1 MGRFVQVAQRALLLI
16 VVWSLAVALAV
27 QAVRSCITH
36 QRLVREVAAMQADYQ
51 HKLADYASQ
60 LAEGER
66 LKSDKQYQVDLLKK
80 RFGYTR
86 PNETPIII
94 EREEGAAATEQS
106 AAQ

>member
-1 MGRFVQVAQRALLLI
+1 MGRFVQIAQRALLLI
-16 VVWSLAVALAV
+16 VVWGLAAAVVV
-27 QAVRSCITH
+27 QAARSCITH
-36 QRLVREVAAMQADYQ
+36 QRLVRDVATMQADYER
-51 HKLADYASQ
+51 KLADYASQ

-66 LKSDKQYQVDLLKK
+66 LKNDKQYQVDLLKK

-94 EREEGAAATEQS
+94 DRADADAGAQQD